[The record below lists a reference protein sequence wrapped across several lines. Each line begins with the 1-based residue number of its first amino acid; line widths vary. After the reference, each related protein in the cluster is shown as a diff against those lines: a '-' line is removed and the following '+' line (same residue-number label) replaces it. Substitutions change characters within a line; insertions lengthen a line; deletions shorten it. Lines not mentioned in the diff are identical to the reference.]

1 MSESVEEIVARTEAR
16 FDKKY
21 AGLMMDAADLRLL
34 IASWR
39 ERGEALKEI
48 ADESRPYPCH
58 ENLSSEECLMGEI
71 DCLRM
76 IARAALAGT
85 PPPSVDAVEA
95 ENRACEA
102 IMREHAQPN
111 RFKPHESWKEGMS
124 VAEVYETAAID
135 VSLWGADAIAAR
147 RKP

>member
-1 MSESVEEIVARTEAR
+1 MSESVEEIVAWMEAEDALGHIIPPA
-16 FDKKY
+16 FAKK
-21 AGLMMDAADLRLL
+21 LRAL

-76 IARAALAGT
+76 IARAALAGS
-85 PPPSVDAVEA
+85 PAP
-95 ENRACEA
+95 
-102 IMREHAQPN
+102 
-111 RFKPHESWKEGMS
+111 KESK
-124 VAEVYETAAID
+124 
-135 VSLWGADAIAAR
+135 
-147 RKP
+147 